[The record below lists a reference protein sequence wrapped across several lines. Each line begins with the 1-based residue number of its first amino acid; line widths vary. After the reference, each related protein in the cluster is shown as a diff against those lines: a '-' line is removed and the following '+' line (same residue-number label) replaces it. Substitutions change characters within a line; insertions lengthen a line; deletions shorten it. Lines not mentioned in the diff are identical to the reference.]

1 MQFAD
6 LKRQYEEY
14 RAEIDAAM
22 SAVIEGTRFINGEE
36 VSLLEQELSAFSGA
50 EYSIACSSGTDALL
64 VPLMAKE
71 IEPGDEII
79 VPAFTYIATGT
90 MVAHW
95 GAKPVFV
102 DVDPVSFNIDPER
115 IEEKI
120 TGRTKGIFAV
130 SLYGQ
135 PADFQ
140 SINAIAEE
148 HGLWVLEDGAQ
159 SFGAKLGDRRSCSL
173 SHLATTSFFPAKPL
187 GCFGDGGAIFTDDE
201 ETATRMRQLI
211 NHGQVKRYYHRYVGI
226 NGRMDTIQ
234 AAVLRVKLRHFQRE
248 IEMRQSAADYYD
260 ERLTGMVRT
269 PVIAP
274 DRDSTWAQYTVRVS
288 DREAV
293 RKNMQEQG
301 VPTSVHYPMPLNRQ
315 EAFAY
320 LGDHTHY
327 EVAETLAAEVLSLP
341 MHAFISREDQDQV
354 IHALGRALDV

>member
-1 MQFAD
+1 MNMQFAD

-120 TGRTKGIFAV
+120 TDVRKGFSPYPSTASRRISRA
-130 SLYGQ
+130 SMPSRKSTACGSWKTG
-135 PADFQ
+135 PSPSAPEMG
-140 SINAIAEE
+140 N
-148 HGLWVLEDGAQ
+148 
-159 SFGAKLGDRRSCSL
+159 KRSCDL

-187 GCFGDGGAIFTDDE
+187 GCYGDGGAIFTDDD
-201 ETATRMRQLI
+201 ETAALMRQLI
-211 NHGQVKRYYHRYVGI
+211 NHGQVKRYYHKHVGI
-226 NGRMDTIQ
+226 NGRLDTIQ
-234 AAVLRVKLRHFQRE
+234 AAVLRVKLRHFQSE
-248 IEMRQSAADYYD
+248 IEMRQAAADYY
-260 ERLTGMVRT
+260 R
-269 PVIAP
+269 
-274 DRDSTWAQYTVRVS
+274 
-288 DREAV
+288 
-293 RKNMQEQG
+293 
-301 VPTSVHYPMPLNRQ
+301 
-315 EAFAY
+315 
-320 LGDHTHY
+320 
-327 EVAETLAAEVLSLP
+327 
-341 MHAFISREDQDQV
+341 
-354 IHALGRALDV
+354 

>member
-187 GCFGDGGAIFTDDE
+187 GCYGDGGAIFTDDE
-201 ETATRMRQLI
+201 ETASSHASVDKSRAGETL
-211 NHGQVKRYYHRYVGI
+211 
-226 NGRMDTIQ
+226 
-234 AAVLRVKLRHFQRE
+234 L
-248 IEMRQSAADYYD
+248 S
-260 ERLTGMVRT
+260 
-269 PVIAP
+269 P
-274 DRDSTWAQYTVRVS
+274 STW
-288 DREAV
+288 E
-293 RKNMQEQG
+293 
-301 VPTSVHYPMPLNRQ
+301 
-315 EAFAY
+315 
-320 LGDHTHY
+320 
-327 EVAETLAAEVLSLP
+327 
-341 MHAFISREDQDQV
+341 
-354 IHALGRALDV
+354 